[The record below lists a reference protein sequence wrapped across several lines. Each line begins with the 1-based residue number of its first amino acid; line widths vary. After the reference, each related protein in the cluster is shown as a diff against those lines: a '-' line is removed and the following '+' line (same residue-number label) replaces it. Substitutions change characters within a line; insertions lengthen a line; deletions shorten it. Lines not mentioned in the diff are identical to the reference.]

1 MVSKAFYYCYKIA
14 NENNKLILNIILNKN
29 LAENIL
35 SIIEDDLLSEIN
47 EIKNNCLANVDTNL
61 YTCKK
66 NINKINIMQFK
77 YLYEDEEEIK
87 KEIILNLFFDFRK
100 EMGVEYNDNDSM
112 HNQTIDIY
120 NIFKE
125 EIEN

>member
-1 MVSKAFYYCYKIA
+1 M
-14 NENNKLILNIILNKN
+14 LILNIILNNN
-29 LAENIL
+29 LVDNIL
-35 SIIEDDLLSEIN
+35 CIIEDDSLSKIN

-112 HNQTIDIY
+112 HNQTIDI
-120 NIFKE
+120 
-125 EIEN
+125 